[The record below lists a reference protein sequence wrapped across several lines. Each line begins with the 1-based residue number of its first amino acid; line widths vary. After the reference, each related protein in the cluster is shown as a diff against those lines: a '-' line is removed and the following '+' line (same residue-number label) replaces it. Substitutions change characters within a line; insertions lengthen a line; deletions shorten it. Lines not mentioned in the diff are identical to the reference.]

1 MDVSVLDDN
10 ENKLFDRRELRIRA
24 VYEGKTPTRDEIRE
38 SVCKKLNL
46 SPETFDIIRIDQ
58 GYGMRESEII
68 AHSYKSKESMDKFA
82 KRKKEKAGAAPA
94 PAAAKPA
101 EQKKKE
107 EKK

>member
-58 GYGMRESEII
+58 EYGIQESEIV
-68 AHSYKSKESMDKFA
+68 AYSYKSKESMDKFA